1 MTFSFVVVSN
11 QAQVKLPTGA
21 KEPVMQ
27 GLVGPGKDRRGGAG
41 EGGRE
46 KSRGRSRDCWSRG
59 GGVMRVIHV
68 PSKESLFDHERAN
81 LASEI
86 VVNLNKLCRQKK
98 AGLMDL
104 AIVGPSGA
112 CPLCEL
118 SCVCLGPS
126 CHGKKGELF

>member
-21 KEPVMQ
+21 KEPVA
-27 GLVGPGKDRRGGAG
+27 VRG
-41 EGGRE
+41 EDIE
-46 KSRGRSRDCWSRG
+46 I
-59 GGVMRVIHV
+59 RVIHV
-68 PSKESLFDHERAN
+68 PSKETMLDHERVN

-98 AGLMDL
+98 AGFMDL
-104 AIVGPSGA
+104 EIVGPSGA